1 MRSQV
6 AFSYGGHCLDSSV
19 DGFTTLSVSG
29 RGGFTRAV
37 TATDLASDGAKY
49 LSSRIESKKL
59 TVNFFLQA
67 SSLSDLADKTGKLK
81 SFCPS
86 GIRKFPL
93 PMTAI
98 DIPVL

>member
-59 TVNFFLQA
+59 TVNFSCRLQA
-67 SSLSDLADKTGKLK
+67 CRIWLTKQGNLK
-81 SFCPS
+81 ASVRQEYGSFLC
-86 GIRKFPL
+86 R
-93 PMTAI
+93 
-98 DIPVL
+98 

>member
-1 MRSQV
+1 MKSQV

-49 LSSRIESKKL
+49 LSSRLESKKL
-59 TVNFFLQA
+59 TIKFFLK
-67 SSLSDLADKTGKLK
+67 SVSLTDLMAKVGKLK
-81 SFCPS
+81 RILSAKIPRFC
-86 GIRKFPL
+86 L
-93 PMTAI
+93 PMI
-98 DIPVL
+98 HYINM